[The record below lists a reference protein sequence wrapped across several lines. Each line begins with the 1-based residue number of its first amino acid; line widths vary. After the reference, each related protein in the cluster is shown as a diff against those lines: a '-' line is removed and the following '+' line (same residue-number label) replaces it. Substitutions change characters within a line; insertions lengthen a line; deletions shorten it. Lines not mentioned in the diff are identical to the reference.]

1 VGIYLNFMGIIII
14 KLRTLAEEKQMLE
27 TIFPKP
33 QSHRSITS
41 SYNKSQ
47 TIKESRIKGRVV
59 QLGMTQG
66 RNPRESPMRDCDQP
80 ELHSH
85 SYPKLELVDAL
96 QLP

>member
-14 KLRTLAEEKQMLE
+14 KLRTLAEKKQMLE

-33 QSHRSITS
+33 QS
-41 SYNKSQ
+41 Q
-47 TIKESRIKGRVV
+47 TIKESRMKGRVV

-80 ELHSH
+80 DLHSH